1 MPEAT
6 AATAAPARNPVAAT
20 FAILRFIAT
29 DRIGIALLAWLL
41 VAFVARPLLMSA
53 HYDLGGFGNDW
64 LRNALAPHQLAQ
76 LAAAIQWASLAG
88 LILVMALAHVR
99 LAHAQIAGAEA
110 LNTFRG
116 RFAVGSAYA
125 LALIVGYLAFIWT
138 PVTAVSLMLHDAF
151 IFFDAIH
158 RIDQG
163 QVPSVDFPTPLGA
176 AMLYLPWLGAK
187 VSGGYAGAV
196 ELSSAWVALFLCLAC
211 VQASAQR
218 HPAAVTAVLVAA
230 IFVTVVPAMLEGYPA
245 PASTTIE
252 GGKPVGI
259 SDPFALAMF
268 YNRWGWGAIIAMFAF
283 LTPRPA
289 DARTP
294 TAEIVTLGLL
304 LVFLFWLKLSYF
316 AVGGAV
322 AVLYAF
328 LGQRPWRTL
337 AIGAGVT
344 AAGILA
350 VGLVTGNLI
359 AYAADIILTGKVSGN
374 RLSGMFGLLKDNLLE
389 VLAACSAI
397 IVMGLMRRL
406 TWQDVA
412 IVSLIVLGSL
422 FLINQ
427 NAQSFGVPTFLAAGA
442 YAIWRLK
449 DDDNRALRLIAVV
462 ALALPSTTLIL
473 DRSSGLLGQTM
484 VTRREEARPAP
495 AWADIPA
502 MKGVY
507 AQERESL
514 LDRASNGETAED
526 RLAASRAV
534 AMYGRRQILR
544 SGEYMQTLMA
554 AMAEL
559 KPVMARDDSVV
570 VMDFNSPLSFLTQT
584 RSAKGYWITFDD
596 GRTISEDVAPAGDVL
611 FADADHVMAP
621 KLFMEPDTAVT
632 LRNLYAPYL
641 DKAYATRVETTYWVR
656 WSGRKSSGG
665 EVASAPQGLAGAAT
679 HAAAI
684 R

>member
-6 AATAAPARNPVAAT
+6 AAAVAPGRNPVASAL
-20 FAILRFIAT
+20 AALRFIAT

-41 VAFVARPLLMSA
+41 VAFVARPLAMSA
-53 HYDLGGFGNDW
+53 HYDLGAFGNDW
-64 LRNALAPHQLAQ
+64 LRNAMAPPQLAQ
-76 LAAAIQWASLAG
+76 LAGSLQWASLAG
-88 LILVMALAHVR
+88 LILVMALVHVR
-99 LAHAQIAGAEA
+99 LVHSPVAGV
-110 LNTFRG
+110 LHTFRG
-116 RFAVGSAYA
+116 KFAIGSAYTV
-125 LALIVGYLAFIWT
+125 ALIVGYLAFIWT

-187 VSGGYAGAV
+187 ISGGYAGAI
-196 ELSSAWVALFLCLAC
+196 ELSSAMVALFLCLAC

-268 YNRWGWGAIIAMFAF
+268 YNRWGWGAIIAMLAF

-289 DARTP
+289 DARTS

-337 AIGAGVT
+337 AIGAGVS
-344 AAGILA
+344 AAGIL
-350 VGLVTGNLI
+350 VIGLMTGNLI
-359 AYAADIILTGKVSGN
+359 AYAADIILTGQVSGN
-374 RLSGMFGLLKDNLLE
+374 RLSGIFSLLKDNLIE

-397 IVMGLMRRL
+397 IVMALMRRL
-406 TWQDVA
+406 NWQDIA

-427 NAQSFGVPTFLAAGA
+427 NAQSYGVPTFLAAGA
-442 YAIWRLK
+442 YAVWRLK
-449 DDDNRALRLIAVV
+449 DDDNRALRLVAAV

-484 VTRREEARPAP
+484 VARREEARPAP
-495 AWADIPA
+495 VWADIPA

-514 LDRASNGETAED
+514 LDRASNGDTAED

-554 AMAEL
+554 AMDEL
-559 KPVMARDDSVV
+559 KTVMAKDDSVV
-570 VMDFNSPLSFLTQT
+570 VMDFNSPLSFLMQT
-584 RSAKGYWITFDD
+584 RPAKGYWITFDD
-596 GRTISEDVAPAGDVL
+596 GRTISEDVAPAGEVL

-632 LRNLYAPYL
+632 LRNLYSPYL
-641 DKAYATRVETTYWVR
+641 DEAYATRVETTYWVR
-656 WSGRKSSGG
+656 WSHRKTRGA
-665 EVASAPQGLAGAAT
+665 EVASVQDGLAGPAT
-679 HAAAI
+679 QVVAI